1 MWVNGALWL
10 LVVAVVLGLQNWVG
24 IWELVHF
31 QTTVLDLSLSTYLML
46 SFLVIWP
53 LNVTIAICMLTQ
65 KRSITITSLSWM
77 ISKFQILS
85 LRMSCGYCVII
96 ITLGRAVL
104 RASHGSDADASVSV
118 RTVPEVAKHISG
130 SVLYPVIGL
139 LLLFLILLIRYLS
152 IFGVFEGCFSSKING
167 FMYFITTKNF

>member
-10 LVVAVVLGLQNWVG
+10 LMVAVVLGIQNWVG

-31 QTTVLDLSLSTYLML
+31 QTTALDLSLSTYLML

-77 ISKFQILS
+77 ISKFQIFS
-85 LRMSCGYCVII
+85 LRMS
-96 ITLGRAVL
+96 
-104 RASHGSDADASVSV
+104 
-118 RTVPEVAKHISG
+118 
-130 SVLYPVIGL
+130 
-139 LLLFLILLIRYLS
+139 
-152 IFGVFEGCFSSKING
+152 
-167 FMYFITTKNF
+167 